1 MKMLKLGRSF
11 SRGVALC
18 LLGTVLFNNSFVC
31 VLADEKKE
39 NQQITQEEKIETE
52 NQEAVAEDAAGQ
64 ETTEQKNPAIESNKQ
79 ETVEQKKEEKLE
91 DAEQTQA
98 EKEAVEKD
106 EKKYGRKERP

>member
-39 NQQITQEEKIETE
+39 NQQITQ
-52 NQEAVAEDAAGQ
+52 
-64 ETTEQKNPAIESNKQ
+64 
-79 ETVEQKKEEKLE
+79 
-91 DAEQTQA
+91 
-98 EKEAVEKD
+98 
-106 EKKYGRKERP
+106 